1 MIQEIKNECGDR
13 LGINSFLML
22 PIQHLPRYG
31 ILLAE
36 MTKELLKS
44 IDVMKNEVAAF
55 CVAEKNVQR
64 MLTIVNE
71 SMSISDIKNSLVSN
85 GTKLNIYY
93 HTIIDN
99 FNLRFRST
107 SKIKD
112 SSWRWTSLTFS
123 TGARSE
129 DIEEKFFY
137 LKSASSTP
145 RMLTQNKCN
154 FEELSTRRRW
164 RLITSKEEIDSSWRG
179 WKSCWLKSS
188 SLQTLR
194 RHSNGINWYQLYWRM
209 RIKFIALIVSFRMR
223 FRFSCDI

>member
-13 LGINSFLML
+13 LGINSLLML

-93 HTIIDN
+93 HTIISISVSDQ
-99 FNLRFRST
+99 RQRSRTVHEDERVWHFRLGLAQ
-107 SKIKD
+107 KI
-112 SSWRWTSLTFS
+112 SR
-123 TGARSE
+123 
-129 DIEEKFFY
+129 
-137 LKSASSTP
+137 KSFP
-145 RMLTQNKCN
+145 
-154 FEELSTRRRW
+154 
-164 RLITSKEEIDSSWRG
+164 I
-179 WKSCWLKSS
+179 WKVHHLHRECWLKTNAVSRNF
-188 SLQTLR
+188 QHEGDEDWLR
-194 RHSNGINWYQLYWRM
+194 ARKKSIQVDEGGKAVDWNQVHFRHWDDTAMESIDISFIGEWGSN
-209 RIKFIALIVSFRMR
+209 S
-223 FRFSCDI
+223 